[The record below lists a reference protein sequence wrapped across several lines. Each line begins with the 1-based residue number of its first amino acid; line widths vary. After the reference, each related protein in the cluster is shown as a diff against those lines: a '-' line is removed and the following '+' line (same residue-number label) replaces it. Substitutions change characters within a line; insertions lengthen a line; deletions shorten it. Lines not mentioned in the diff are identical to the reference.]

1 MQRNVEEEGKRGEMV
16 RKRRRNRKRVRKTRR
31 FFFYL
36 RESGDINNKN
46 NQAVPGTDEQLRD
59 SGFKGQRV

>member
-1 MQRNVEEEGKRGEMV
+1 MV